1 MSVSIRAMEPGDDAT
16 VRAAASLFDHEP
28 QDAWTEAFLADPGHH
43 LLIAFVDDQPA
54 GFVTGV
60 VVRHPDKGPEMLL
73 YELGVAEDHRQKGI
87 GTALV
92 MSLRD
97 RSQSL
102 GHRGMWVIIDADDEI
117 PAATYRAAGATVRE
131 RAELLSWDFA

>member
-1 MSVSIRAMEPGDDAT
+1 MSVSIRAMEPGDEAI

-28 QDAWTEAFLADPGHH
+28 QGAWTDAFLADPGHH

-54 GFVTGV
+54 GFVSGV

-73 YELGVAEDHRQKGI
+73 YELGVAEQHRRQGI
-87 GTALV
+87 GTALAA
-92 MSLRD
+92 SLRD
-97 RSQSL
+97 LSRSL
-102 GHRGMWVIIDADDEI
+102 GHRAMWVIIDADDEV
-117 PAATYRAAGATVRE
+117 PAATYLAAGATERE